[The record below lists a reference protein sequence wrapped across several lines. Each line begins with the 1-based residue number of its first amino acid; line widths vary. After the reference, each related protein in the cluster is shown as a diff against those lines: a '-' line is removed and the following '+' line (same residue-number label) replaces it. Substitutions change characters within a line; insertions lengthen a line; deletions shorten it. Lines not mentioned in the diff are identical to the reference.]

1 MAQPGVVREPSM
13 EEILASIRRIIE
25 SNDPATAAE
34 QADEV
39 DAFTAEFQ
47 NEMEASIAREQ
58 LLSAA
63 NDPVPSPK
71 VERSLAAERLVEPER
86 APASQPIH
94 QPQHATPAA
103 PVQQTVRI
111 ELPRAEAPRVEVP
124 RIEVPRVQPA
134 QIEPQQA
141 EQQKTV
147 SLADLAARVRSAAE
161 RAVQQG
167 PAATSRVPLRAP
179 QVPAPQTQA
188 SPAEAPRM
196 ANLGNAELR
205 PHLDPMMTKAPAAA
219 EPIAP
224 SQEDRSSPLGRMAS
238 VEVKIEKGVPLSLD
252 NPAASLSSRSD
263 SLSFEASAPWS
274 LSADEDGGAEEEAGN
289 SSLVS
294 MTTVEQVNRSFSD
307 LAAAIDGQ
315 QRRSLDEMAEEMLR
329 PMLKEW
335 LDDNLP
341 TLVERL
347 VREEIERVARGPRR

>member
-1 MAQPGVVREPSM
+1 MAQPSVAREPSM

-34 QADEV
+34 QVDEV

-63 NDPVPSPK
+63 NDPVPSQK

-94 QPQHATPAA
+94 QPQHVTPSA

-111 ELPRAEAPRVEVP
+111 ELPRAEAPRADSP
-124 RIEVPRVQPA
+124 R
-134 QIEPQQA
+134 IEPQQA

-179 QVPAPQTQA
+179 QAAGIQAQTPA
-188 SPAEAPRM
+188 AEPVRM
-196 ANLGNAELR
+196 PNLGNAELR

-219 EPIAP
+219 EQVSPR
-224 SQEDRSSPLGRMAS
+224 QEDRSSPLGRMAS

-252 NPAASLSSRSD
+252 NPAANLSSRTD

-274 LSADEDGGAEEEAGN
+274 LSSEDDGSADDEAGN
-289 SSLVS
+289 TSLVS

-329 PMLKEW
+329 PMLKSW

>member
-1 MAQPGVVREPSM
+1 MAQPSVVREPSM

-63 NDPVPSPK
+63 NDPAPSPK

-94 QPQHATPAA
+94 QPQHVAPAV

-111 ELPRAEAPRVEVP
+111 ELPRAEAPRVEAP
-124 RIEVPRVQPA
+124 R
-134 QIEPQQA
+134 IEPQQA
-141 EQQKTV
+141 EPQKTV

-179 QVPAPQTQA
+179 QAPVPQAQAPVV
-188 SPAEAPRM
+188 EAPRM
-196 ANLGNAELR
+196 ANFGNAELR

-238 VEVKIEKGVPLSLD
+238 VEVKQEKGVPLSLD
-252 NPAASLSSRSD
+252 NPAASLSSRSEP
-263 SLSFEASAPWS
+263 LSFEASAPWG
-274 LSADEDGGAEEEAGN
+274 LSADEDGSAEEETGGN
-289 SSLVS
+289 ALVS